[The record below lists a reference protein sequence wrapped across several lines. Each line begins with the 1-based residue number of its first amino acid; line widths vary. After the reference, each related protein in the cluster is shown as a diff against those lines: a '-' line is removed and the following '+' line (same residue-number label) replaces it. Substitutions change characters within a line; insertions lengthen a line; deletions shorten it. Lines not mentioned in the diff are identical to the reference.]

1 MGQGGTVRKSFSVM
15 LVVLGI
21 AAVTTPGWSEDLL
34 SIGGF
39 VQGGVSLTA
48 LQSKS
53 VTLAAGA
60 IGVSFGKRL
69 LAGLAGDYLLSPV
82 SVSSAGSEHRLG
94 MWYGGLV
101 VGYRLPL
108 FTGLDLTPTALFG
121 IGRFTNLSD
130 STAPDRIGVIE
141 PEVDVSYSPAAP
153 VAFGLGAAYRLVLKS
168 DYLTRSEAG
177 GLCGVLFLKVGAF

>member
-1 MGQGGTVRKSFSVM
+1 MRKSLSVM

-21 AAVTTPGWSEDLL
+21 AAGTTLRWSGRPL
-34 SIGGF
+34 SVGGF
-39 VQGGVSLTA
+39 VEGGVSLTA

-53 VTLAAGA
+53 VALAAGA
-60 IGVSFGKRL
+60 VGVVVGKRL
-69 LAGLAGDYLLSPV
+69 LVGLAGDYLVSPV
-82 SVSSAGSEHRLG
+82 LVSSAGSEHQLG

-108 FTGLDLTPTALFG
+108 LTRLDLTPTALFG
-121 IGRFTNLSD
+121 IGQFNNLSEAV
-130 STAPDRIGVIE
+130 APDRIGVVE

-168 DYLTRSEAG
+168 GYLTGSEAS
-177 GLCGVLFLKVGAF
+177 GLCGVLFLKVGVF